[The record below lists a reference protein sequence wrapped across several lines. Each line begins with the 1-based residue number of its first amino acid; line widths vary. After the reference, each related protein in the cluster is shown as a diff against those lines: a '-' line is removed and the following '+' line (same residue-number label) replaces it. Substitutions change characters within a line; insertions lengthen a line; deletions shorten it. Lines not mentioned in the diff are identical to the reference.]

1 VDRQLNVDE
10 MKFLNKKKIDMTDS
24 GQPVIQAVMPA
35 NVNKVE
41 DLALSQ
47 EDKPRKQFTLEK

>member
-1 VDRQLNVDE
+1 
-10 MKFLNKKKIDMTDS
+10 MTDS